1 MLKLRLKRFGR
12 KKLACYRVVVME
24 STSRRDGK
32 PIKEVGLY
40 NPITDQIKL
49 NTEEIL
55 VLLKNGVKPTKTV
68 YNLLL
73 KTNILVKK
81 ES

>member
-12 KKLACYRVVVME
+12 KKLACYRIVIME

-40 NPITDQIKL
+40 NPITDHIKL

-55 VLLKNGVKPTKTV
+55 VALKNGVKPTKTV
-68 YNLLL
+68 FNLLV
-73 KTNILVKK
+73 KSNILEGKA
-81 ES
+81 

>member
-40 NPITDQIKL
+40 NPMTDQVKL

-55 VLLKNGVKPTKTV
+55 ALLKNGVKPTKTV
-68 YNLLL
+68 FNLL
-73 KTNILVKK
+73 VKSK
-81 ES
+81 IIAEKA